1 MTRRM
6 TVFIGPFSSEPF
18 TQGLRALLGE
28 TGEFTVIAVEDVD
41 AAVRAAATDEPV
53 VLVLEGSDPAACR
66 RYLDEPAVR
75 MVVLL
80 DPAAARSFVG
90 VDNARWT
97 ELADVVRALAGEART
112 APADDERDRIRVVH
126 ATGLDRGVDAEGLA
140 PLAGWVETSL
150 ALALTRRFGESGQG
164 VLGWSVSPREALEML
179 GVDPARPQ
187 ADDLAG
193 RLADVDDSLFVSR
206 HALPTAVADVADAY
220 HLTDQDLRLLSLVLA
235 PEIDGRYATAVGVLQ
250 DDLTRRRPSLTLL
263 AELLTGEHL
272 SAWDLRRARS
282 LVAVGLIRPVESEA
296 PAVDVG
302 YAPSAAVLAHL
313 LAPSAED
320 AAARL
325 GAQLR
330 ASLAGSEPP
339 LSAAESDLARQLE
352 DAAHRATVVRLVG
365 GDGAKRWFSRLTAWT
380 GVPLVVGDLAGVEPG
395 ARAAAAGDW
404 SVLAHLL
411 GGALLLLGTD
421 TLDESERHRVGD
433 AALPRAGGLVAADGD
448 LGPARSRLVL
458 RAPSVPATERATWW
472 ARAAEHA
479 GLPLRPGDAERLAAT
494 VVLEPATFDDAAAL
508 AAQHRGAGTPGT
520 AVELVQRAARDLRPA
535 TLPAGV
541 RSVAPVYGWD
551 DIVLGEENRT
561 LLKAIPQH
569 VLHAGRV
576 LEEWGFAARVPYG
589 QGVAALFSGPSGTGK
604 TMAAQII
611 ARDLGVDLLQVDLS
625 KTVSKYIGETEK
637 NLDRVF
643 DAAERTGAVLLF
655 DEADAVFGKR
665 TEIKDAHDRHANV
678 EVAYLLQR
686 LESFRG
692 LTILT
697 TNLKANIDGAFLRR
711 LRFVVDFAVPT
722 AAERARIWHKAFPPA
737 APLDG
742 LDVAAV
748 ASRLPI
754 SGGSI
759 QSIALHAAFLAA
771 PGGGPIGLDHVR
783 TATRRELRKTGLLAA
798 EKTLDDWPVP
808 EERTPALVRP

>member
-1 MTRRM
+1 MTI
-6 TVFIGPFSSEPF
+6 FIGPFSSEPF
-18 TQGLRALLGE
+18 AEGLRALLSE
-28 TGEFTVIAVEDVD
+28 TGEFAVVAVD
-41 AAVRAAATDEPV
+41 DPDAVLGTAVEPV
-53 VLVLEGSDPAACR
+53 VLVLEGSDPSACR

-90 VDNARWT
+90 VDNARWE

-112 APADDERDRIRVVH
+112 TPPDDERDRIRVVP
-126 ATGLDRGVDAEGLA
+126 AGARGVDAEGLA
-140 PLAGWVETSL
+140 PLAGWIETSL
-150 ALALTRRFGESGQG
+150 ALALTRRFGEGGQG
-164 VLGWSVSPREALEML
+164 VLGWSVSPRDALEML

-187 ADDLAG
+187 ADDLAA
-193 RLADVDDSLFVSR
+193 RLADTDDGLFVSR
-206 HALPTAVADVADAY
+206 SALPPALADVAATFD
-220 HLTDQDLRLLSLVLA
+220 LTDQDLRLLGLVLA

-263 AELLTGEHL
+263 AELLTG
-272 SAWDLRRARS
+272 ARVATWDLRRARS
-282 LVAVGLIRPVESEA
+282 LVDTGLVRPVESEA

-302 YAPSAAVLAHL
+302 YAPAAAVLAHL

-330 ASLAGSEPP
+330 ASLAGAEPP
-339 LSAAESDLARQLE
+339 LSAEESELARRLE
-352 DAAHRATVVRLVG
+352 DAARRGTVVRLVG
-365 GDGAKRWFSRLTAWT
+365 GDGGRRWFTRLTAWI
-380 GVPLVVGDLAGVEPG
+380 GLPVVVGDLAGVEPG
-395 ARAAAAGDW
+395 ARAGAAGDW
-404 SVLAHLL
+404 AALAHLL

-421 TLDESERHRVGD
+421 ALDEAERRRVGD
-433 AALPRAGGLVAADGD
+433 LVRHRAGSRGLVAADGD
-448 LGPARSRLVL
+448 LPARSRLVL
-458 RAPSVPATERATWW
+458 RAPAVSATERATWW
-472 ARAAEHA
+472 TRAAEHA
-479 GLPLRPGDAERLAAT
+479 ELPLRPGDAERLAAT
-494 VVLEPATFDDAAAL
+494 VALEPGTFDDAATM
-508 AAQHRGAGTPGT
+508 AAQQLADGTAGS
-520 AVELVQRAARDLRPA
+520 AVELVQRAARDLRPTA
-535 TLPAGV
+535 LPAGV
-541 RSVAPVYGWD
+541 RGVEPVYGWD

-643 DAAERTGAVLLF
+643 EAAERTGAVLLF

-754 SGGSI
+754 TGGSI